1 MSGTSNPLTCPRRA
15 RGERAGC
22 ALARRKTQPVHCRNA
37 GTQTRNERST
47 ARPRARRPPLLL
59 ARHAGA
65 RAARTSTS
73 ITKERPETVAP
84 SCGLWKTTLG
94 APRCAE
100 TALHSTSTAAHAAT
114 PCRRAMPA
122 RLLRGAITSTPRLL
136 QNAPLRSA
144 SVRVDRHSAMQFYYN
159 SGIPQ
164 RQRRTRDGRTS
175 SVNRCALPRA
185 PCPVQGR
192 ARRNP
197 VLQQPVG
204 CRVAQQG
211 LLCWVRTQ
219 GRVRA
224 RPRTED
230 MPWTD
235 TMACTCPTA
244 S

>member
-65 RAARTSTS
+65 RAALARHAGARAARTSTS

-122 RLLRGAITSTPRLL
+122 RLLGAITVRPVFPRT
-136 QNAPLRSA
+136 APLQSESRQAQRNQCSSTITAAYRSA
-144 SVRVDRHSAMQFYYN
+144 SGA
-159 SGIPQ
+159 
-164 RQRRTRDGRTS
+164 
-175 SVNRCALPRA
+175 RA
-185 PCPVQGR
+185 TAGR
-192 ARRNP
+192 AR
-197 VLQQPVG
+197 
-204 CRVAQQG
+204 
-211 LLCWVRTQ
+211 
-219 GRVRA
+219 
-224 RPRTED
+224 
-230 MPWTD
+230 
-235 TMACTCPTA
+235 
-244 S
+244 

>member
-47 ARPRARRPPLLL
+47 ARPRARRPPLLLARHAGARAAL

-144 SVRVDRHSAMQFYYN
+144 SGRVDRHSAMQPHKMRV
-159 SGIPQ
+159 I
-164 RQRRTRDGRTS
+164 
-175 SVNRCALPRA
+175 ALESP
-185 PCPVQGR
+185 
-192 ARRNP
+192 
-197 VLQQPVG
+197 
-204 CRVAQQG
+204 
-211 LLCWVRTQ
+211 
-219 GRVRA
+219 
-224 RPRTED
+224 
-230 MPWTD
+230 
-235 TMACTCPTA
+235 
-244 S
+244 

>member
-122 RLLRGAITSTPRLL
+122 RLRGAMTKYAPSSPEPHRFSPSDDKAQRNQCSSTIT
-136 QNAPLRSA
+136 AAYRSA
-144 SVRVDRHSAMQFYYN
+144 SGA
-159 SGIPQ
+159 
-164 RQRRTRDGRTS
+164 
-175 SVNRCALPRA
+175 RA
-185 PCPVQGR
+185 TAGR
-192 ARRNP
+192 AR
-197 VLQQPVG
+197 
-204 CRVAQQG
+204 
-211 LLCWVRTQ
+211 
-219 GRVRA
+219 
-224 RPRTED
+224 
-230 MPWTD
+230 
-235 TMACTCPTA
+235 
-244 S
+244 